1 MVASMAID
9 PRTPVVVGVGQV
21 DQRPDDLSQAEE
33 PYRLMS
39 RAVAA
44 ALADSGATAAAGAVE
59 LIAVVQGAW
68 SYTDPARLLGDRLG
82 ITDTRTALTTMGGQA
97 PQAALNTLFTRIQR
111 GELDAAVVTGGETI
125 WSRRK
130 LRARGERLVT
140 TRQTDA
146 LPDEIL
152 GHELTM
158 STPFE
163 EARGIDQP
171 SVVYS
176 ILESAIRAAN
186 GESIDEHRARLG
198 ELWAGFNQVA
208 VANEHAWIRRPM
220 TAEEIV
226 TPTTDNRMVGF
237 PYTKAMNSNWYL
249 DQAAA
254 VFVASAMEAERLGV
268 GRDRWVFPWVGASAH
283 DTPAVTNRRDLHSS
297 PAIGS
302 IAKALY
308 RNCRIGPDDVGH
320 VDLYSCFPS
329 AVQIGAAEFGLGL
342 DRPLTV
348 TGGLTFAGGPLNNY
362 VSHSVAAMVDVLRN
376 DPGVGLVT
384 GNGGYVTRHSA
395 ALYRSDPPP
404 DPWVDLDAQTAA
416 ERVEPVPG
424 DETFTG
430 EARIE
435 GYTVMHQRSEPPV
448 ALVAVRTPSGGRT
461 WGRGLNEAVCSE
473 LMAVEGVGR
482 SVRLGSEGQ
491 IDLI

>member
-1 MVASMAID
+1 MAID
-9 PRTPVVVGVGQV
+9 PRTPVVVGIGQV
-21 DQRPDDLSQAEE
+21 DQRPENLSQAEE

-39 RAVAA
+39 AAVAA
-44 ALADSGATAAAGAVE
+44 ALADSGAPAAARAVE

-68 SYTDPARLLGDRLG
+68 SYTDPARLVADRLG
-82 ITDTRTALTTMGGQA
+82 ITDTGTALITMGGQA

-146 LPDEIL
+146 QPDEIL

-171 SVVYS
+171 PVIYP
-176 ILESAIRAAN
+176 IFESAIRAAN
-186 GESIDEHRARLG
+186 GETIDEHRARLG
-198 ELWAGFNQVA
+198 ELWAGFNRVA

-254 VFVASAMEAERLGV
+254 VFVTSAKEAERLGV
-268 GRDRWVFPWVGASAH
+268 GRDRWVFPWTGGSAH

-302 IAKALY
+302 IAEALY
-308 RNCRIGPDDVGH
+308 RHCRIGSDDIDH

-329 AVQIGAAEFGLGL
+329 AVQIGAAEFGFGL

-362 VSHSVAAMVDVLRN
+362 VTHSVAAMVEVLRN

-384 GNGGYVTRHSA
+384 ANGGYVTKHTA

-404 DPWVDLDAQTAA
+404 DPWADLDTQTAA
-416 ERVEPVPG
+416 DRIEPVPG
-424 DETFTG
+424 DEAFTG
-430 EARIE
+430 DARIE
-435 GYTVMHQRSEPPV
+435 GYTVMHHRSEPPV
-448 ALVAVRTPSGGRT
+448 ALVAVRTPSGARS

-473 LMAVEGVGR
+473 LMAAEGVGR
-482 SVRLGSEGQ
+482 PVRLGSKGQ